1 MTPPAPARGATMR
14 RVFGIPL
21 LLGLL
26 SAVGLLSAL
35 LGDHLWDALSWL
47 TLSLPVSV
55 ILWYWGHPARS

>member
-1 MTPPAPARGATMR
+1 MPPARGAAMR

-35 LGDHLWDALSWL
+35 LGDGPWDALSWL
-47 TLSLPVSV
+47 TLGLPVAV
-55 ILWYWGHPARS
+55 ILWFWGRPVRS